1 MKHSLFALILV
12 LSSTH
17 FATAKTL
24 VTAMNGTDSDLC
36 GPTANPCRSISQAIE
51 NAAAGDTVLVGPG
64 FYGDLNNDLAFND
77 PGDEHAEGGAGCNCV
92 VKLDKRLTLKSRDG
106 AAVTTIDGDGVVPN
120 GLRVLSGAEGSTIGG
135 SQNGFTLTRTAS
147 TGLQVFSVERVRVIG
162 NVAERNLGEGLS
174 IFSEDGAVTN
184 NRSFGNGDWGI
195 ALSGNGLVA

>member
-12 LSSTH
+12 LSPTH

-24 VTAMNGTDSDLC
+24 ITAMNGTDSDLC

-51 NAAAGDTVLVGPG
+51 NAAVGDTVHVGPG

-106 AAVTTIDGDGVVPN
+106 AAVTTIDGAGVVPN
-120 GLRVLSGAEGSTIGG
+120 GLSVRAGAEGSTIGG
-135 SQNGFTLTRTAS
+135 SQNGFTFTRTTNA
-147 TGLQVFSVERVRVIG
+147 GLQVNGVDLVRVIG
-162 NVAERNLGEGLS
+162 NVAERNTGVGLS
-174 IFSEDGAVTN
+174 IDSSGGRVTN
-184 NRSFGNGDWGI
+184 NRAFG
-195 ALSGNGLVA
+195 